1 MMKISTMKTNK
12 SVKSNRG
19 TFASFA
25 FVKMTDKVQAGIQSV
40 VLDAA
45 KKAKR
50 GTVAEIAAVAVKLGL
65 KKVTDQNPLT
75 QTHVHLN
82 RLKALKAVKRI
93 ESAKKAA

>member
-1 MMKISTMKTNK
+1 
-12 SVKSNRG
+12 
-19 TFASFA
+19 
-25 FVKMTDKVQAGIQSV
+25 
-40 VLDAA
+40 
-45 KKAKR
+45 
-50 GTVAEIAAVAVKLGL
+50 VAVKLGL